1 MSKYQRL
8 GDEARDRGDFAGA
21 EAYYRK
27 HLIEHADHGAIWVQ
41 LGHALKEQFG
51 HGRAVDAYEKA
62 VECDPDDA
70 DALLHL
76 GHALKVVGRIDDAI
90 EAFQAALAKNPTA
103 ELVRELAALG
113 EAPDMI
119 LPEAAHNRI
128 FLAIQDLFGYLRAHP
143 TMSGIQR
150 VQAGIA
156 EYVIAAGRDDVSFII
171 SGASEELK
179 PGQYYEID
187 RQHLQRILS
196 YATGR
201 QVDHDR
207 LRRLISDAEK
217 HARVVEPNEQD
228 TLVILGAFWGY
239 MNTVD
244 RFLESKR
251 RGARIGCYI
260 YDLIP
265 ITHPEY
271 CDAALAREFAL
282 ALAEAVQVAD
292 FFLTISEFTAK
303 TLRAFLEQHGHAEVP
318 VSPVPLAHMLT
329 GKPSTSPTWPKG
341 LERLGDRDFA
351 LYVSTIEGRKNH
363 IYVLHVWRR
372 LIELGVDVP
381 DLVFVGRMGW
391 RTDGLREILSGNK
404 GLSRRVHIV
413 HDLTDREMTSLYRR
427 CLFTVFTSF
436 VEGWGLPVGES
447 LVNHKP
453 CIASSTS
460 SIPEVGGDYVDYIDP
475 YNVSGGI
482 DVFRRMIE
490 DVGYRESRRKNIA
503 ERFQCRSWRQVGE
516 DFFSKIGATRGDTR
530 PFVGAPLPAGEVVW
544 LSATAIERRADCV
557 AYPLRL
563 VFSEGFHPA
572 EDFGVWMK
580 GREASIEFKTPFE
593 EGAELRLFLAVT
605 SIHGEPVECLVST
618 SERDTGQSRLR
629 YKGDAVLRLSG
640 KVQSHGLARVS
651 LSVQTPL
658 MRPPG
663 DSRDLSLGLRG
674 LAYCLETDLL
684 ARVSLLEEFT
694 FERGVD
700 RMPA

>member
-27 HLIEHADHGAIWVQ
+27 HLTEHANHAAIWVQ
-41 LGHALKEQFG
+41 LGHALKEQYG

-62 VECDPDDA
+62 VECDPDDP

-76 GHALKVVGRIDDAI
+76 GHALKVVGRIEDAI
-90 EAFQAALAKNPTA
+90 EAFQAALRKNPTA

-119 LPEAAHNRI
+119 VPEAAHDRI

-171 SGASEELK
+171 SGATEELG

-187 RQHLQRILS
+187 RQHLQKILS

-201 QVDHDR
+201 RVDHDR
-207 LRRLISDAEK
+207 LRRLISESEK
-217 HARVVEPNEQD
+217 HARVVELNEQD

-251 RGARIGCYI
+251 GGARIGCYI

-303 TLRAFLEQHGHAEVP
+303 TLRAFLKQHGHSDVP
-318 VSPVPLAHMLT
+318 VSAVPLAHMLT
-329 GKPSTSPTWPKG
+329 GKSSTSPAWPKG
-341 LERLGDRDFA
+341 LDRLGDRDFA

-404 GLSRRVHIV
+404 DLSRRVHIV
-413 HDLTDREMTSLYRR
+413 HDLTDREITSLYGR

-482 DVFRRMIE
+482 EVFRRMIE

-503 ERFQCRSWRQVGE
+503 ERFQFRSWRQVGE
-516 DFFSKIGATRGDTR
+516 DFFSKIGATDGETR
-530 PFVGAPLPAGEVVW
+530 PFVGTPLPAGEVVW
-544 LSATAIERRADCV
+544 LSVPEIDRRADYV
-557 AYPLRL
+557 DYPLRL
-563 VFSEGFHPA
+563 VFSEGFYPA
-572 EDFGVWMK
+572 EDFGLWMK
-580 GREASIEFKTPFE
+580 GREAAIEFKTPYE

-605 SIHGEPVECLVST
+605 SIYNEPVECVVSA
-618 SERDTGQSRLR
+618 SGVDTGQSRLR
-629 YKGDAVLRLSG
+629 YKGNAVLRLRG
-640 KVQSHGLARVS
+640 KVQSHGLARVL
-651 LSVQTPL
+651 LSVQSPL
-658 MRPPG
+658 LRPAN
-663 DSRDLSLGLRG
+663 DSRDLSIGLRG
-674 LAYCLETDLL
+674 IAYCLEAEFS
-684 ARVSLLEEFT
+684 ARMSILEELSLGLGV
-694 FERGVD
+694 ERIVG
-700 RMPA
+700 